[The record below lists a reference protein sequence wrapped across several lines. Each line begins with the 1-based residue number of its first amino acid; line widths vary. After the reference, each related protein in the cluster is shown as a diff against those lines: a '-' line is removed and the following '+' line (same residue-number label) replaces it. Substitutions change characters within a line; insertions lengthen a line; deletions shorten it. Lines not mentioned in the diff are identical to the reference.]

1 MSTNGNV
8 TKKLA
13 QAALLAALAYV
24 GFQFFRIDIP
34 VGTERT
40 AFHFGNAFVVLA
52 ALLLGPVWGGLAGA
66 VGLTIADLTSG
77 YITSAPKTFILKLL
91 IGLIAGWVFHGLFKV
106 TEETD
111 KKRLTVATIASSAA
125 ALGFNVV
132 ADPLFG
138 YFYKKYLFGIPQ
150 EMAAALSKMGAAT
163 TFVNAIVGAVAAT
176 IFFLALFPILKRSN
190 LLLFPKKKEDGG
202 ALQEE

>member
-1 MSTNGNV
+1 MSTNTNV
-8 TKKLA
+8 KKLA

-91 IGLIAGWVFHGLFKV
+91 IGLIAGWVFHGLFKADEN
-106 TEETD
+106 TSG
-111 KKRLTVATIASSAA
+111 KRLTAATVAASAA
-125 ALGFNVV
+125 SLGFNVV

-163 TFVNAIVGAVAAT
+163 TFVNAIVGAVAAS
-176 IFFLALFPILKRSN
+176 IFFLALFPILKRSG
-190 LLLFPKKKEDGG
+190 LLLFPKKKGE
-202 ALQEE
+202 